1 MIASYA
7 SFCIC
12 KFIRSR
18 SIEVNLRYFLKFE
31 NCFSKEVVRFCLSRK
46 DSCLDFCIIR
56 TRVLFIAFGK
66 LVYSLKR
73 KLEKHIV

>member
-18 SIEVNLRYFLKFE
+18 SIEVNLRYFLTFE
-31 NCFSKEVVRFCLSRK
+31 SCFTKEVVQFCLSRK
-46 DSCLDFCIIR
+46 DSFLDICIIR
-56 TRVLFIAFGK
+56 IRVLFIAFGK
-66 LVYSLKR
+66 LVYSLKK